1 MTDFFKKKDLTRR
14 EAEKIINDT
23 LFNKDDGE
31 LYLQDSINENVT
43 LDDGKIKNTNYSKT
57 YGMGLRGVCED
68 VTAYSH
74 TNSIDKSSL
83 INAAKN
89 VNSTLN
95 SFKNYK
101 HNNSLKKTNEKL
113 YENHNP
119 IEEKSLKEKIDLLNT
134 VDKYVRSKSNL
145 IKQVTASISCERKI
159 IEQY

>member
-23 LFNKDDGE
+23 LLNKDDGE

-101 HNNSLKKTNEKL
+101 HNES
-113 YENHNP
+113 
-119 IEEKSLKEKIDLLNT
+119 
-134 VDKYVRSKSNL
+134 RCF
-145 IKQVTASISCERKI
+145 IK
-159 IEQY
+159 